1 MTCGSLSQ
9 DMRSLNY
16 LREGGL
22 CPEGWVSEVV
32 HVSASENVFERKAGW
47 TSLSQGLALGQ
58 GLHICC
64 AFSHARPATTGMK
77 A

>member
-1 MTCGSLSQ
+1 M
-9 DMRSLNY
+9 
-16 LREGGL
+16 
-22 CPEGWVSEVV
+22 SEVV